1 MPLETFIPIYGH
13 LCTALE
19 VVVPGGNP
27 RSRGFPPKLSDAQA
41 LTMEFVGAF
50 LGYHGDQA
58 IGEDWRRH
66 GATGFPHLG
75 DRSTF
80 VRQLANLGQIKALL
94 HQHWAGTLGA
104 FEAPVHLVDGFPV
117 PVCHPK
123 RVSRHTVFRGEAD
136 WGFCASKDPYGMTS
150 ASTPCC
156 SRRRKA
162 SLRASPR
169 PRPGLMNA
177 IPSSTCPWSEFAG
190 PCSAT
195 RASYV
200 PS

>member
-1 MPLETFIPIYGH
+1 MPLETFIIPIYGH

-50 LGYHGDQA
+50 LGYHGGQA
-58 IGEDWRRH
+58 IDG
-66 GATGFPHLG
+66 GLAPTLG
-75 DRSTF
+75 DRSIF

-104 FEAPVHLVDGFPV
+104 FEAPVYLVDGFPV

-123 RVSRHTVFRGEAD
+123 RVSRHTVFREEAD
-136 WGFCASKDPYGMTS
+136 WGFCASKDPYDFGCHAMLLT
-150 ASTPCC
+150 T

-162 SLRASPR
+162 SLRASP
-169 PRPGLMNA
+169 
-177 IPSSTCPWSEFAG
+177 
-190 PCSAT
+190 
-195 RASYV
+195 
-200 PS
+200 

>member
-1 MPLETFIPIYGH
+1 MTTGFYTPGASHAPRNLHHPH

-27 RSRGFPPKLSDAQA
+27 RSRGFPPKLSNAQS

-80 VRQLANLGQIKALL
+80 VRQLANLWQIKALL

-136 WGFCASKDPYGMTS
+136 WGFCASKDPYEFGLRH
-150 ASTPCC
+150 AAHDGG
-156 SRRRKA
+156 RRHCGRHPD
-162 SLRASPR
+162 R
-169 PRPGLMNA
+169 GQD
-177 IPSSTCPWSEFAG
+177 
-190 PCSAT
+190 
-195 RASYV
+195 
-200 PS
+200 